1 VEVKVANPEEV
12 LQKVPLFHDL
22 QPKDVRSL
30 ARFTVTR
37 TFEAG
42 QVIVA
47 EGQMGFGLY
56 CIQSGKVRI
65 TQNTPNGTREIRTMG
80 PDESFGEISLIDE
93 QPRTA
98 TVTAIEPTTAVVLDK
113 MQFASEVR
121 NHPEVAFPM
130 MRSLVQWLR
139 DADHRI
145 AELT

>member
-1 VEVKVANPEEV
+1 VEVDVATPEEV
-12 LQKVPLFHDL
+12 LQRVPLFHEL
-22 QPKDVRSL
+22 EPKDLRSL

-37 TFEAG
+37 SFEAG

-56 CIQSGKVRI
+56 SIQSGKVRI

-80 PDESFGEISLIDE
+80 PGETFGEISLIDD

-113 MQFASEVR
+113 MQFTSEVK

-139 DADHRI
+139 DADRKI